1 MPKGYQNDAKMEAKN
16 NEISSCFKKDG
27 KYEIELL
34 LGREH
39 DFTGS
44 GHLKICEKSIK
55 KTYKIDA
62 RKSHAKSIENYAKMD
77 AKWKPKFVKN

>member
-1 MPKGYQNDAKMEAKN
+1 MPKGYQHDAKMEAKID
-16 NEISSCFKKDG
+16 EFSSCFKKNE

-44 GHLKICEKSIK
+44 GHLKIYEKSIQ

-62 RKSHAKSIENYAKMD
+62 RKSHAKTIENDAKME
-77 AKWKPKFVKN
+77 AKWKPKFI